1 MTPVVVR
8 ETRGDTNVVVFDR
21 VDLGHAVRMSSVFGC
36 VVTDQLTRLDK
47 GYALPPSIGR
57 CADEYA
63 EVRAIRLAMDK
74 EVERVKAR
82 ETELREHIIANLS
95 KSSDTGAAGLRY
107 RAQIVLKRVPKVM
120 DWGVVWSW
128 AKKND
133 RLDIF
138 QKRLNETAAKD
149 FEDAEK
155 RPVPGTEIVNVPDVS
170 ITKI

>member
-1 MTPVVVR
+1 MT
-8 ETRGDTNVVVFDR
+8 D
-21 VDLGHAVRMSSVFGC
+21 A
-36 VVTDQLTRLDK
+36 LTRLDK

-107 RAQIVLKRVPKVM
+107 RAQIVLKKTFKAT
-120 DWGVVWSW
+120 DWPVFHSW
-128 AKKND
+128 IRKND
-133 RLDIF
+133 RFDML
-138 QKRLNETAAKD
+138 QKRLSDTAVKD
-149 FEDAEK
+149 FIETEGRDL
-155 RPVPGTEIVNVPDVS
+155 PGIEVVNVPDVS
-170 ITKI
+170 ITKV